1 VKFKKYLKSKSYVIK
16 TSDNKD
22 VNIERN
28 NSRDSLDV
36 IDPFQFN
43 HTNDKRFDEL
53 QCNTEPKNTPLIPKI
68 RLILDNVATDENEFS
83 RRKVSKSD
91 MHLFDENS
99 YSNYNLEKD
108 STCYDMANL
117 GLESEN
123 SSKVFNIKNYED
135 LEKSSGNK
143 YAGFFFEN

>member
-1 VKFKKYLKSKSYVIK
+1 MYLESKSYEKYGFLIKNRFKTKNRAICGFDMCVRKYHFDIQVYEIHARNVVKFKKYLKSKSYVIK
-16 TSDNKD
+16 TSDNKDVNIKD

-68 RLILDNVATDENEFS
+68 RLILDNVATDEN
-83 RRKVSKSD
+83 
-91 MHLFDENS
+91 
-99 YSNYNLEKD
+99 
-108 STCYDMANL
+108 
-117 GLESEN
+117 
-123 SSKVFNIKNYED
+123 
-135 LEKSSGNK
+135 
-143 YAGFFFEN
+143 